1 MSQSAAFRVVRAKR
15 PTLAF
20 SLYPSSIL
28 ANRLDPQSRTKDEDW
43 QAQRVTYIA
52 LNTISCRGIWIESWF
67 PRLTM
72 QQKPPKIAKPGAER
86 SSGRPAVLVAA
97 GIMLSRIA
105 GLIRERALAHFLGTL
120 PAADAFRAALRIPN
134 FLQNLFG
141 EGVLSASFIPVYSR
155 LLASSDERDA
165 NHVASVVGSLLA
177 LLTSVLVI
185 LGIFSTPLMIDA
197 IAPGFTGE
205 TRQLTIR
212 LVQILF
218 PGVGAL
224 VMSAWC
230 LGILNSHGRF
240 FLSYSAPVLWN
251 LFIIAGLLLFGAKES
266 LSNLVVSTAWCSV
279 LGSFAQ
285 LLVQVPTVLRLT
297 RRLRFSLDTASTHV
311 RGVLINFVPVFISRG
326 IVQLSAY
333 IDNVLASLLPSG
345 SVALLNCAQ
354 TIGLLPIS
362 LFGMSISAAELPA
375 MSRALAGDE
384 KVVRVE
390 LLKRLTAAM
399 RRMAFFVIPA
409 AMSFFAFGDT
419 LAGLLYQSGRFTHID
434 TLYVWALLIGSGV
447 GLVASTSGRLCSSA
461 FYALRDTR
469 TPLRFAIVRVVL
481 TIVLGYLSAFPI
493 PKLLHLD
500 PSWGLAGLP
509 ASAGVAGWM
518 EFLLLRHALRRRVG
532 SFSVPG
538 LLLFRLWSI
547 AFFSAAL
554 AYPLKLLVTGH
565 PVVAG
570 LVVLPCYGSL
580 YLVGAWYLRIP
591 EADALI
597 GRLRR
602 RK

>member
-1 MSQSAAFRVVRAKR
+1 MF
-15 PTLAF
+15 
-20 SLYPSSIL
+20 
-28 ANRLDPQSRTKDEDW
+28 
-43 QAQRVTYIA
+43 
-52 LNTISCRGIWIESWF
+52 
-67 PRLTM
+67 
-72 QQKPPKIAKPGAER
+72 
-86 SSGRPAVLVAA
+86 
-97 GIMLSRIA
+97 SRIA
-105 GLIRERALAHFLGTL
+105 GLIRERALAHFLGVL

-141 EGVLSASFIPVYSR
+141 EGVLSASFIPIYAR
-155 LLASSDERDA
+155 LLANSDDREAD
-165 NHVASVVGSLLA
+165 HVASVVGSLLA
-177 LLTSVLVI
+177 LLTSLLVI
-185 LGIFSTPLMIDA
+185 LGILSTPILIDV

-224 VMSAWC
+224 VLSAWC

-240 FLSYSAPVLWN
+240 LLSYSAPVLWN
-251 LFIIAGLLLFGAKES
+251 LFIIAGLVIFGARQS
-266 LSNLVVSTAWCSV
+266 LSDLVVTAAWCSV
-279 LGSFAQ
+279 LGSLAQ
-285 LLVQVPTVLRLT
+285 LLVQVPTILRLT
-297 RRLRFSLDTASTHV
+297 RHLHFSLDTASTQV
-311 RGVLINFVPVFISRG
+311 RSVLINFVPVFFSRG

-333 IDNVLASLLPSG
+333 VDNVLASLLPSG

-375 MSRALAGDE
+375 MSRAVAGDE
-384 KVVRVE
+384 KAVRVE
-390 LLKRLTAAM
+390 LAKRLSAAM

-419 LAGLLYQSGRFTHID
+419 LAGLLYQSGRFTRVD

-461 FYALRDTR
+461 FYALRDPR
-469 TPLRFAIVRVVL
+469 TPLRFAIIRVIL
-481 TIVLGYLSAFPI
+481 TIILGYLSAFPI

-509 ASAGVAGWM
+509 ASAGVAGWI
-518 EFLLLRHALRRRVG
+518 EFLLLRHALKSRVG
-532 SFSVPG
+532 SFSVPVV
-538 LLLFRLWSI
+538 LLARLWSI

-554 AYPLKLLVTGH
+554 AFPLKLLITGH
-565 PVVAG
+565 PIIAG
-570 LVVLPCYGSL
+570 LLILPSYGLL
-580 YLVGAWYLRIP
+580 YLSGTRYWRIP
-591 EADALI
+591 EADALL

-602 RK
+602 RR

>member
-1 MSQSAAFRVVRAKR
+1 MHQKQPNTGR
-15 PTLAF
+15 PG
-20 SLYPSSIL
+20 
-28 ANRLDPQSRTKDEDW
+28 KDHSP
-43 QAQRVTYIA
+43 I
-52 LNTISCRGIWIESWF
+52 
-67 PRLTM
+67 
-72 QQKPPKIAKPGAER
+72 
-86 SSGRPAVLVAA
+86 RPAVLVAT
-97 GIMLSRIA
+97 GIMLSRVA
-105 GLIRERALAHFLGTL
+105 GLVRERALAHFLGTL

-155 LLASSDERDA
+155 LLAGSDEREA
-165 NHVASVVGSLLA
+165 SRVASVVGSLLA
-177 LLTSVLVI
+177 ALTSLLVI
-185 LGIFSTPLMIDA
+185 LGILGTPLLIDL

-218 PGVGAL
+218 PGIGAL

-251 LFIIAGLLLFGAKES
+251 LLIIAGLLTFGTTKS
-266 LSNLVVSTAWCSV
+266 LSDLVVVTAWFSV

-297 RRLRFSLDTASTHV
+297 ERLCFSLDTASPNV
-311 RGVLINFVPVFISRG
+311 RNVLVNFVPVFISRG

-333 IDNVLASLLPSG
+333 VDNVLASLLPSG

-375 MSRALAGDE
+375 MSRAVAGDE
-384 KVVRVE
+384 KGIRAE
-390 LLKRLTAAM
+390 LSKRLTAAM
-399 RRMAFFVIPA
+399 RRMAFLVIPA

-419 LAGLLYQSGRFTHID
+419 LAGLLYQSGRFTRVD
-434 TLYVWALLIGSGV
+434 TMYVWALLIGSGI

-469 TPLRFAIVRVVL
+469 TPLRFATIRVVL

-509 ASAGVAGWM
+509 ASAGVAGWV
-518 EFLLLRHALRRRVG
+518 EFLLLRHALRSRVG
-532 SFSVPG
+532 SFSVPVAF
-538 LLLFRLWSI
+538 LFRLWSI
-547 AFFSAAL
+547 ATVSAAL
-554 AYPLKLLVTGH
+554 AYPLKFLVAGR

-570 LVVLPCYGSL
+570 IVILPFYGLL
-580 YLVGAWYLRIP
+580 YLGGARYLRIP
-591 EADALI
+591 EANALI
-597 GRLRR
+597 GRMYRR
-602 RK
+602 

>member
-1 MSQSAAFRVVRAKR
+1 MPQQRRKTAQSKR
-15 PTLAF
+15 
-20 SLYPSSIL
+20 
-28 ANRLDPQSRTKDEDW
+28 
-43 QAQRVTYIA
+43 
-52 LNTISCRGIWIESWF
+52 GH
-67 PRLTM
+67 
-72 QQKPPKIAKPGAER
+72 
-86 SSGRPAVLVAA
+86 SSGRPAALVAA
-97 GIMLSRIA
+97 GIMLSRVA

-155 LLASSDERDA
+155 LLAGSDEKDA

-177 LLTSVLVI
+177 VLTSLLVI
-185 LGIFSTPLMIDA
+185 LGILSTPLLIDV

-251 LFIIAGLLLFGAKES
+251 LFIIAGLLVFGTKQS
-266 LSNLVVSTAWCSV
+266 LPDLVKTVAWCSV
-279 LGSFAQ
+279 LGSLAQ
-285 LLVQVPTVLRLT
+285 LLVQVPTVWRLT
-297 RRLRFSLDTASTHV
+297 RRLGFSLNTASPHV
-311 RGVLINFVPVFISRG
+311 RNVLINFVPVFISRG
-326 IVQLSAY
+326 IVQVSAY

-384 KVVRVE
+384 KVVRIE
-390 LLKRLTAAM
+390 LAKRLAAAM

-419 LAGLLYQSGRFTHID
+419 LAGLLYQSGRFTYVD

-469 TPLRFAIVRVVL
+469 TPLRFAIIRVVL

-509 ASAGVAGWM
+509 ASAGVAGWI
-518 EFLLLRHALRRRVG
+518 EFLLLRNALRTRVG

-538 LLLFRLWSI
+538 MLLFRLWGI
-547 AFFSAAL
+547 ALSSATL
-554 AYPLKLLVTGH
+554 IYPLKLLITGH
-565 PVVAG
+565 PVAAG
-570 LVVLPCYGSL
+570 LVVLPCYGLL
-580 YLVGAWYLRIP
+580 YLGGAWYLRIP
-591 EADALI
+591 EADVLI

>member
-1 MSQSAAFRVVRAKR
+1 MAQNLPKTAQPAK
-15 PTLAF
+15 
-20 SLYPSSIL
+20 SH
-28 ANRLDPQSRTKDEDW
+28 
-43 QAQRVTYIA
+43 
-52 LNTISCRGIWIESWF
+52 
-67 PRLTM
+67 
-72 QQKPPKIAKPGAER
+72 
-86 SSGRPAVLVAA
+86 SSGRPAMLVAT
-97 GIMLSRIA
+97 GILLSKIA
-105 GLIRERALAHFLGTL
+105 GLIRERALAHYLGTL

-155 LLASSDERDA
+155 LLAHSDEKDA
-165 NHVASVVGSLLA
+165 NQVASVVGSLLA
-177 LLTSVLVI
+177 LLTALLVVLGVV
-185 LGIFSTPLMIDA
+185 STPLLIDA
-197 IAPGFTGE
+197 IAPGFTAE
-205 TRQLTIR
+205 TRQLTVK

-240 FLSYSAPVLWN
+240 LLSYSAPVLWN
-251 LFIIAGLLLFGAKES
+251 LFIIAGLFTFGHTES

-311 RGVLINFVPVFISRG
+311 RGVLISFVPVFFSRG

-333 IDNVLASLLPSG
+333 VDNLLASLLPSG
-345 SVALLNCAQ
+345 SVALLTCAQ

-375 MSRALAGDE
+375 MSRAMAGDE

-390 LLKRLTAAM
+390 LLKRLTRAM

-409 AMSFFAFGDT
+409 AVSFFAFGDT
-419 LAGLLYQSGRFTHID
+419 LAGLLYQSGRFTRVD
-434 TLYVWALLIGSGV
+434 TLYVWALLIGSGI

-469 TPLRFAIVRVVL
+469 TPLRFAMVRVVL

-500 PSWGLAGLP
+500 PAWGLAGLP
-509 ASAGVAGWM
+509 ASAGVAGWI
-518 EFLLLRHALRRRVG
+518 EFLLLRNSLRSRVG

-538 LLLFRLWSI
+538 ILLGRLWS
-547 AFFSAAL
+547 AAAFSAAL
-554 AYPLKLLVTGH
+554 AYPLKPWLN
-565 PVVAG
+565 
-570 LVVLPCYGSL
+570 
-580 YLVGAWYLRIP
+580 
-591 EADALI
+591 
-597 GRLRR
+597 GRP
-602 RK
+602 

>member
-1 MSQSAAFRVVRAKR
+1 MPTPAKTAV
-15 PTLAF
+15 PKTENSSGSPAF
-20 SLYPSSIL
+20 S
-28 ANRLDPQSRTKDEDW
+28 
-43 QAQRVTYIA
+43 
-52 LNTISCRGIWIESWF
+52 
-67 PRLTM
+67 
-72 QQKPPKIAKPGAER
+72 
-86 SSGRPAVLVAA
+86 VAA
-97 GIMLSRIA
+97 GIMLSRVA
-105 GLIRERALAHFLGTL
+105 GLIRERVLAHYLGTL

-141 EGVLSASFIPVYSR
+141 EGVLSASFIPVYTR
-155 LLASSDERDA
+155 LLAGSEEKDA
-165 NHVASVVGSLLA
+165 NNVASVVGSLLA
-177 LLTSVLVI
+177 VLTSTLVV
-185 LGIFSTPLMIDA
+185 LGILSAPLMIDA

-205 TRQLTIR
+205 TRRLTIT

-251 LFIIAGLLLFGAKES
+251 LFIIAGLFTFGHTES
-266 LSNLVVSTAWCSV
+266 LSKLVVYTAWCSV
-279 LGSFAQ
+279 LGSLAQ
-285 LLVQVPTVLRLT
+285 LMVQVPTVLRLT

-311 RGVLINFVPVFISRG
+311 RGVLTNFVPVFFSRG
-326 IVQLSAY
+326 IVQVSAY
-333 IDNVLASLLPSG
+333 IDNLLASLLPSG
-345 SVALLNCAQ
+345 SVALLTCAQ

-384 KVVRVE
+384 KERQTE
-390 LLKRLTAAM
+390 LSKRLAAAM
-399 RRMAFFVIPA
+399 RRMAFFVVPA

-419 LAGLLYQSGRFTHID
+419 LAGLLYQTGRFTHVD
-434 TLYVWALLIGSGV
+434 TLYVWALLVGSGV

-500 PSWGLAGLP
+500 PRWGLAGLP
-509 ASAGVAGWM
+509 ASAGVAGWI
-518 EFLLLRHALRRRVG
+518 EYLLLRGSLRRRVG
-532 SFSVPG
+532 AFSVPVT
-538 LLLFRLWSI
+538 LLQRLWG
-547 AFFSAAL
+547 AAVLSAAL
-554 AYPLKLLVTGH
+554 ACPLKLWLNGH
-565 PVVAG
+565 PLLAG
-570 LVVLPCYGSL
+570 MVILPFYGLL
-580 YLVGAWYLRIP
+580 YFGTTLLWRIP
-591 EADALI
+591 EANVVIA
-597 GRLRR
+597 RLRR

>member
-1 MSQSAAFRVVRAKR
+1 MK
-15 PTLAF
+15 
-20 SLYPSSIL
+20 I
-28 ANRLDPQSRTKDEDW
+28 
-43 QAQRVTYIA
+43 
-52 LNTISCRGIWIESWF
+52 
-67 PRLTM
+67 PRITM
-72 QQKPPKIAKPGAER
+72 QQKPPKIAQPLTNR
-86 SSGRPAVLVAA
+86 SSGRPAMLVAT
-97 GIMLSRIA
+97 GIMFSRVA
-105 GLIRERALAHFLGTL
+105 GLVRERALAHFLGTL

-155 LLASSDERDA
+155 LLASSDEREA

-177 LLTSVLVI
+177 VVTSVLVV
-185 LGIFSTPLMIDA
+185 LGVFSTPLLIDA

-218 PGVGAL
+218 PGVGLL

-230 LGILNSHGRF
+230 LGVLNSHGRF
-240 FLSYSAPVLWN
+240 LLSYSAPVLWN
-251 LFIIAGLLLFGAKES
+251 LFIIAGLIMFGRTES
-266 LSNLVVSTAWCSV
+266 LSNLVVSTAWCAV
-279 LGSFAQ
+279 FGSLAQ
-285 LLVQVPTVLRLT
+285 FFVQIPTVLRLT

-384 KVVRVE
+384 KVVRIE
-390 LLKRLTAAM
+390 LAKRLTAAM
-399 RRMAFFVIPA
+399 RRMAFLVIPA

-419 LAGLLYQSGRFTHID
+419 LAGLLYQSGRFTRTD
-434 TLYVWALLIGSGV
+434 TAYVWALLIGSGV

-493 PKLLHLD
+493 PKFLHLD

-509 ASAGVAGWM
+509 ASAGIAGWI
-518 EFLLLRHALRRRVG
+518 EFLLLRHALRSRVG
-532 SFSVPG
+532 AFSIPG
-538 LLLFRLWSI
+538 MLLFRLWSI
-547 AFFSAAL
+547 AVLSAAL
-554 AYPLKLLVTGH
+554 TYPLKLLITGH

-570 LVVLPCYGSL
+570 VVILPCYGML
-580 YLVGAWYLRIP
+580 YLGTTRYLRIP
-591 EADALI
+591 EAGSLL

-602 RK
+602 PK

>member
-1 MSQSAAFRVVRAKR
+1 MAQNLPKTAQS
-15 PTLAF
+15 
-20 SLYPSSIL
+20 
-28 ANRLDPQSRTKDEDW
+28 TK
-43 QAQRVTYIA
+43 
-52 LNTISCRGIWIESWF
+52 S
-67 PRLTM
+67 
-72 QQKPPKIAKPGAER
+72 R
-86 SSGRPAVLVAA
+86 SSGRPAMLVAT
-97 GIMLSRIA
+97 GIMLSKIA
-105 GLIRERALAHFLGTL
+105 GLIRERALAHYLGTL

-155 LLASSDERDA
+155 LLAASDEKDA
-165 NHVASVVGSLLA
+165 NEVASVIGSLLA
-177 LLTSVLVI
+177 VLTSVLVVLGI
-185 LGIFSTPLMIDA
+185 LGTPLLIDV

-205 TRQLTIR
+205 TRRLTIT

-218 PGVGAL
+218 PGVGTL

-251 LFIIAGLLLFGAKES
+251 LFILAGLLAFGTRQS
-266 LSNLVVSTAWCSV
+266 LSDLVVSTAWCSV
-279 LGSFAQ
+279 FGSLAQ
-285 LLVQVPTVLRLT
+285 LLVQVPTVWRLT
-297 RRLRFSLDTASTHV
+297 RKLRFSLDTTSTHV

-326 IVQLSAY
+326 IVQVSAY

-375 MSRALAGDE
+375 MSRVLAGDE
-384 KVVRVE
+384 SVVRVE
-390 LLKRLTAAM
+390 LAKRLTAAM
-399 RRMAFFVIPA
+399 RRMAFLVIPA

-419 LAGLLYQSGRFTHID
+419 LAGLLYQSGRFTRLD
-434 TLYVWALLIGSGV
+434 TLYVWALLIGSGI

-509 ASAGVAGWM
+509 ASAGVAGWI
-518 EFLLLRHALRRRVG
+518 EFLLLRRALRSLIG

-538 LLLFRLWSI
+538 RLLLKLWSI
-547 AFFSAAL
+547 AICSAAL
-554 AYPLKLLVTGH
+554 AYPLKPWLNGH
-565 PVVAG
+565 PLVAG
-570 LVVLPCYGSL
+570 ILVIPSYGLL
-580 YLVGAWYLRIP
+580 YLVGTWYLRIP
-591 EADALI
+591 EVAALI
-597 GRLRR
+597 SRM
-602 RK
+602 

>member
-1 MSQSAAFRVVRAKR
+1 M
-15 PTLAF
+15 L
-20 SLYPSSIL
+20 
-28 ANRLDPQSRTKDEDW
+28 
-43 QAQRVTYIA
+43 
-52 LNTISCRGIWIESWF
+52 
-67 PRLTM
+67 
-72 QQKPPKIAKPGAER
+72 QKPPKTEQPRTNHFSA
-86 SSGRPAVLVAA
+86 RPAVLVAS

-155 LLASSDERDA
+155 LLATSDEKDA
-165 NHVASVVGSLLA
+165 DQVASVVGSLLA

-185 LGIFSTPLMIDA
+185 LGILCTPLLIDV
-197 IAPGFTGE
+197 IAPGFSGE

-240 FLSYSAPVLWN
+240 LLSYSAPVLWN
-251 LFIIAGLLLFGAKES
+251 LFILAGLLVFGTRQS
-266 LSNLVVSTAWCSV
+266 LSDLVVSTAWCSV
-279 LGSFAQ
+279 LGSLAQ

-297 RRLRFSLDTASTHV
+297 RKLRFSLDITSTHV
-311 RGVLINFVPVFISRG
+311 RSVLLNFVPVFISRG
-326 IVQLSAY
+326 IVQVSAY

-375 MSRALAGDE
+375 MSRAMAGDPGA
-384 KVVRVE
+384 VRVE
-390 LLKRLTAAM
+390 LAKRLTAAM
-399 RRMAFFVIPA
+399 RRMAFLVIPA

-419 LAGLLYQSGRFTHID
+419 LAGLLYQSGRFTHVD
-434 TLYVWALLIGSGV
+434 TLYVWALLIGSGI

-481 TIVLGYLSAFPI
+481 TIALGYLSAFPI

-509 ASAGVAGWM
+509 ASAGVAGWI
-518 EFLLLRHALRRRVG
+518 EFLLLRQGLRKRVG

-538 LLLFRLWSI
+538 TLLFTLWSI
-547 AFFSAAL
+547 AICSAAL
-554 AYPLKLLVTGH
+554 AYPLKLWLAGH
-565 PVVAG
+565 PVLAG
-570 LVVLPCYGSL
+570 FVVLPSYGLL
-580 YLVGAWYLRIP
+580 YLGGARYWRIP
-591 EADALI
+591 EADALL

>member
-1 MSQSAAFRVVRAKR
+1 MRSLLPGTPRAPRKV
-15 PTLAF
+15 
-20 SLYPSSIL
+20 SLLIHNIL
-28 ANRLDPQSRTKDEDW
+28 PGHSDRLKIRRNPME
-43 QAQRVTYIA
+43 
-52 LNTISCRGIWIESWF
+52 
-67 PRLTM
+67 
-72 QQKPPKIAKPGAER
+72 QKPPNTAPPKTGH
-86 SSGRPAVLVAA
+86 SSGRPAVLVAS
-97 GIMLSRIA
+97 GIMLSRVA

-155 LLASSDERDA
+155 LLAGSDEREA

-177 LLTSVLVI
+177 LLTSLLVI
-185 LGIFSTPLMIDA
+185 LGIFSTPLLIDA

-251 LFIIAGLLLFGAKES
+251 LFILGGLLKFGTTKS
-266 LSNLVVSTAWCSV
+266 MSDLVVSTAWCSV

-297 RRLRFSLDTASTHV
+297 RRLRFSLDTASKHV
-311 RGVLINFVPVFISRG
+311 RNVLINFVPVFISRG

-390 LLKRLTAAM
+390 LAKRLTAAM

-419 LAGLLYQSGRFTHID
+419 LAGMLYQSGRFTRID

-481 TIVLGYLSAFPI
+481 TIALGYLSAFPI

-509 ASAGVAGWM
+509 ASAGVAGWI
-518 EFLLLRHALRRRVG
+518 EFLLLRHALKNRVG

-538 LLLFRLWSI
+538 IFLFRLWSI
-547 AFFSAAL
+547 AVGSAAL
-554 AYPLKLLVTGH
+554 AYPLKLLITGH
-565 PVVAG
+565 PVIAG
-570 LVVLPCYGSL
+570 MVVLPGYGLL
-580 YLVGAWYLRIP
+580 YLGGAWYLRIP

>member
-1 MSQSAAFRVVRAKR
+1 MK
-15 PTLAF
+15 
-20 SLYPSSIL
+20 I
-28 ANRLDPQSRTKDEDW
+28 
-43 QAQRVTYIA
+43 
-52 LNTISCRGIWIESWF
+52 
-67 PRLTM
+67 PRITM
-72 QQKPPKIAKPGAER
+72 QQKPPKIAQPLTNR
-86 SSGRPAVLVAA
+86 SSGRPAMLVAT
-97 GIMLSRIA
+97 GIMFSRVA
-105 GLIRERALAHFLGTL
+105 GLVRERALAHFLGTL

-155 LLASSDERDA
+155 LLASSDEREA

-177 LLTSVLVI
+177 VVTSVLVV
-185 LGIFSTPLMIDA
+185 LGVFSTPLLIDA

-218 PGVGAL
+218 PGVGLL

-230 LGILNSHGRF
+230 LGVLNSHGRF
-240 FLSYSAPVLWN
+240 LLSYSAPVLWN
-251 LFIIAGLLLFGAKES
+251 LFIIAGLIMFGRTES

-279 LGSFAQ
+279 FGSLAQ
-285 LLVQVPTVLRLT
+285 FFVQIPTVLRLT
-297 RRLRFSLDTASTHV
+297 RRLRFSLDTASAHV

-384 KVVRVE
+384 KVVRIE
-390 LLKRLTAAM
+390 LAKRLTAAM
-399 RRMAFFVIPA
+399 RRMAFLVIPA

-419 LAGLLYQSGRFTHID
+419 LAGLLYQSGRFTRTD
-434 TLYVWALLIGSGV
+434 TIYVWALLIGSGV

-493 PKLLHLD
+493 PKFLHLD

-509 ASAGVAGWM
+509 ASAGIAGWI
-518 EFLLLRHALRRRVG
+518 EFLLLRHALRSRVG
-532 SFSVPG
+532 SFSIPG
-538 LLLFRLWSI
+538 MLLFRLWSI
-547 AFFSAAL
+547 AVLSAAL
-554 AYPLKLLVTGH
+554 TYPLKLLITGH

-570 LVVLPCYGSL
+570 VVILPCYGML
-580 YLVGAWYLRIP
+580 YLGATRYLRIP
-591 EADALI
+591 EAGSLL

-602 RK
+602 PK

>member
-1 MSQSAAFRVVRAKR
+1 MPKKR
-15 PTLAF
+15 PKSVETKRNH
-20 SLYPSSIL
+20 SS
-28 ANRLDPQSRTKDEDW
+28 A
-43 QAQRVTYIA
+43 
-52 LNTISCRGIWIESWF
+52 
-67 PRLTM
+67 
-72 QQKPPKIAKPGAER
+72 
-86 SSGRPAVLVAA
+86 RPAVLVAS
-97 GIMLSRIA
+97 GIMLSRLA
-105 GLIRERALAHFLGTL
+105 GLIRERALAHFLGVL

-155 LLASSDERDA
+155 LLAGSDEKEAD
-165 NHVASVVGSLLA
+165 HVASVVGSLLA
-177 LLTSVLVI
+177 LLTSVLVV
-185 LGIFSTPLMIDA
+185 LGILSTPLMIDA

-251 LFIIAGLLLFGAKES
+251 LFIIAGLLIFGPKQS
-266 LSNLVVSTAWCSV
+266 LSDLVVTTAWFSV
-279 LGSFAQ
+279 LGSLAQ

-297 RRLRFSLDTASTHV
+297 RTLRFSVDTTSTHV
-311 RGVLINFVPVFISRG
+311 RSVLINFVPVFISRG
-326 IVQLSAY
+326 IVQVSAY

-390 LLKRLTAAM
+390 LSKRLTAAM
-399 RRMAFFVIPA
+399 RRMAFLVIPA

-419 LAGLLYQSGRFTHID
+419 LAGLLYQSGRFTRVD

-481 TIVLGYLSAFPI
+481 TIVLGYVAAFPV
-493 PKLLHLD
+493 PRLLHLD

-509 ASAGVAGWM
+509 ASAGVAGWI
-518 EFLLLRHALRRRVG
+518 EFLLLRQALRRRVG
-532 SFSVPG
+532 TFSVPG
-538 LLLFRLWSI
+538 MLLVKLWSV
-547 AFFSAAL
+547 AAFSAVL
-554 AYPLKLLVTGH
+554 AYPLKLWMSGH
-565 PVVAG
+565 PVVCGA
-570 LVVLPCYGSL
+570 VVLPCYGLL
-580 YLVGAWYLRIP
+580 YLGGARYLRIP
-591 EADALI
+591 EADTILS
-597 GRLRR
+597 RLRR
-602 RK
+602 RR

>member
-1 MSQSAAFRVVRAKR
+1 MAQNLPKTAPAARNQS
-15 PTLAF
+15 P
-20 SLYPSSIL
+20 
-28 ANRLDPQSRTKDEDW
+28 
-43 QAQRVTYIA
+43 
-52 LNTISCRGIWIESWF
+52 
-67 PRLTM
+67 
-72 QQKPPKIAKPGAER
+72 
-86 SSGRPAVLVAA
+86 GRPALLVAI

-105 GLIRERALAHFLGTL
+105 GLVRERALAHYLGTL

-155 LLASSDERDA
+155 LLAHADEKDA
-165 NHVASVVGSLLA
+165 THVASVVGSLLA
-177 LLTSVLVI
+177 LLTALLVFLGVL
-185 LGIFSTPLMIDA
+185 STPFMIGA

-205 TRQLTIR
+205 TRQLTIK

-240 FLSYSAPVLWN
+240 LLSYSAPVLWN
-251 LFIIAGLLLFGAKES
+251 LFIIAGLLIFGTTQS
-266 LSNLVVSTAWCSV
+266 LSALVVSAAWCSV
-279 LGSFAQ
+279 LGSLAQ
-285 LLVQVPTVLRLT
+285 LLVQVPTVWRLT

-311 RGVLINFVPVFISRG
+311 RSVLINFVPVFISRG

-333 IDNVLASLLPSG
+333 VDNVLASLLPSG

-375 MSRALAGDE
+375 MSRVLAGDE

-390 LLKRLTAAM
+390 LAKRLHAAM

-419 LAGLLYQSGRFTHID
+419 LAGLLYQSGRFTHGD
-434 TLYVWALLIGSGV
+434 TLYVWALLIGSGI
-447 GLVASTSGRLCSSA
+447 GLVASTSGRVCSSA

-469 TPLRFAIVRVVL
+469 TPLRFAIVRVAL

-509 ASAGVAGWM
+509 ASAGVAGWI
-518 EFLLLRHALRRRVG
+518 EFLLLRQALRSRVG
-532 SFSVPG
+532 SFSIPG
-538 LLLFRLWSI
+538 MLLVKLWS
-547 AFFSAAL
+547 AAVVSAVL
-554 AYPLKLLVTGH
+554 AYPLKLLISGH
-565 PVVAG
+565 PVVSG
-570 LVVLPCYGSL
+570 MVVLPCYGLL
-580 YLVGAWYLRIP
+580 YVGGAWYLRIP
-591 EADALI
+591 EVNTLI
-597 GRLRR
+597 GRIRR

>member
-1 MSQSAAFRVVRAKR
+1 MPKKR
-15 PTLAF
+15 PT
-20 SLYPSSIL
+20 SVETKRDHSS
-28 ANRLDPQSRTKDEDW
+28 A
-43 QAQRVTYIA
+43 
-52 LNTISCRGIWIESWF
+52 
-67 PRLTM
+67 
-72 QQKPPKIAKPGAER
+72 
-86 SSGRPAVLVAA
+86 RPAVLVAS
-97 GIMLSRIA
+97 GIMLSRVA
-105 GLIRERALAHFLGTL
+105 GLIRERALAHFLGVL

-155 LLASSDERDA
+155 LLAGSDEREA

-185 LGIFSTPLMIDA
+185 LGILSTPLMIDA

-251 LFIIAGLLLFGAKES
+251 LFIITGLLIFGAKQS
-266 LSNLVVSTAWCSV
+266 LSDLVVTTAWFSV
-279 LGSFAQ
+279 LGSLAQ

-297 RRLRFSLDTASTHV
+297 RTLRFSVDTTSTQV

-326 IVQLSAY
+326 IVQVSAY

-384 KVVRVE
+384 KVVRAE
-390 LLKRLTAAM
+390 LAKRLTAAM
-399 RRMAFFVIPA
+399 RRMAFLVIPA

-419 LAGLLYQSGRFTHID
+419 LAGLLYQSGRFTRID
-434 TLYVWALLIGSGV
+434 TLYVWALLIGSGI

-481 TIVLGYLSAFPI
+481 TIVLGYLAAFPV
-493 PKLLHLD
+493 PRLLHLD

-509 ASAGVAGWM
+509 ASAGVAGWI
-518 EFLLLRHALRRRVG
+518 EFLLLRQALRRRIG
-532 SFSVPG
+532 TFSVPG
-538 LLLFRLWSI
+538 MLLVKLWSV
-547 AFFSAAL
+547 AAFSAAL
-554 AYPLKLLVTGH
+554 AYPLKLWISGH
-565 PVVAG
+565 PVICGA
-570 LVVLPCYGSL
+570 VVFPCYGLL
-580 YLVGAWYLRIP
+580 YLGAARYLRIP
-591 EADALI
+591 EADTILS
-597 GRLRR
+597 RLRR
-602 RK
+602 RR

>member
-1 MSQSAAFRVVRAKR
+1 
-15 PTLAF
+15 
-20 SLYPSSIL
+20 
-28 ANRLDPQSRTKDEDW
+28 
-43 QAQRVTYIA
+43 
-52 LNTISCRGIWIESWF
+52 
-67 PRLTM
+67 M
-72 QQKPPKIAKPGAER
+72 QQKRPKTAQPMTDH
-86 SSGRPAVLVAA
+86 SSARPAVLVAS

-155 LLASSDERDA
+155 LLGASDEKDA
-165 NHVASVVGSLLA
+165 DHVASVVGSLLA
-177 LLTSVLVI
+177 VLTSILVI
-185 LGIFSTPLMIDA
+185 LGILSTPLLIDV
-197 IAPGFTGE
+197 IAPGFMGE

-251 LFIIAGLLLFGAKES
+251 LFIIGGLLTFGAKQS
-266 LSNLVVSTAWCSV
+266 LSDLVVSTAWCSV
-279 LGSFAQ
+279 LGSLAQ
-285 LLVQVPTVLRLT
+285 LLVQVPTVLLLV
-297 RRLRFSLDTASTHV
+297 RRLRFSLNTTSAHV
-311 RGVLINFVPVFISRG
+311 RGVLINFGPVFISRG

-375 MSRALAGDE
+375 MSRALVGDE

-390 LLKRLTAAM
+390 LAKRLTAAM
-399 RRMAFFVIPA
+399 RRMAFMVIPA

-419 LAGLLYQSGRFTHID
+419 LAGLLYQSGRFTHVD
-434 TLYVWALLIGSGV
+434 TLYVWALLIGSGI

-469 TPLRFAIVRVVL
+469 TPLRFAMVRVVL
-481 TIVLGYLSAFPI
+481 TIVLGYLSAFPT

-509 ASAGVAGWM
+509 ASAGVAGWI
-518 EFLLLRHALRRRVG
+518 EFLLLRRALRSRVG
-532 SFSVPG
+532 SFSVPPM
-538 LLLFRLWSI
+538 LLFRLWSI
-547 AFFSAAL
+547 AVCSATV
-554 AYPLKLLVTGH
+554 AYPLKLLITGH

-570 LVVLPCYGSL
+570 VVVLPCYGLL
-580 YLVGAWYLRIP
+580 YLAGARFTRIP
-591 EADALI
+591 EADALL

>member
-1 MSQSAAFRVVRAKR
+1 MRGR
-15 PTLAF
+15 
-20 SLYPSSIL
+20 
-28 ANRLDPQSRTKDEDW
+28 
-43 QAQRVTYIA
+43 
-52 LNTISCRGIWIESWF
+52 NTISCPGSGIESWF
-67 PRLTM
+67 PRFTM
-72 QQKPPKIAKPGAER
+72 QQKSPRTVKSGKER
-86 SSGRPAVLVAA
+86 SPGRPAVLVAA

-434 TLYVWALLIGSGV
+434 TMYVWALLIGSGI

-518 EFLLLRHALRRRVG
+518 EFLLLRRALRRRVG

-538 LLLFRLWSI
+538 LLLLRLWSI
-547 AFFSAAL
+547 AIFSAAL
-554 AYPLKLLVTGH
+554 AYPLKLLFTGH
-565 PVVAG
+565 PVLAG
-570 LVVLPCYGSL
+570 FVVLPCYGL
-580 YLVGAWYLRIP
+580 FYLSGAWYLRIP

>member
-1 MSQSAAFRVVRAKR
+1 MGQKLPKTEKSAKNR
-15 PTLAF
+15 PA
-20 SLYPSSIL
+20 
-28 ANRLDPQSRTKDEDW
+28 
-43 QAQRVTYIA
+43 
-52 LNTISCRGIWIESWF
+52 
-67 PRLTM
+67 
-72 QQKPPKIAKPGAER
+72 
-86 SSGRPAVLVAA
+86 GRPAVLVAT

-105 GLIRERALAHFLGTL
+105 GLIRERALAHYLGTL

-141 EGVLSASFIPVYSR
+141 EGVLSASFIPIYSR
-155 LLASSDERDA
+155 LLAHSDEKDA
-165 NHVASVVGSLLA
+165 THVASVVGSLLA
-177 LLTSVLVI
+177 LLTALLVI
-185 LGIFSTPLMIDA
+185 LGICSTPLLIDA
-197 IAPGFTGE
+197 IAPGFTAE
-205 TRQLTIR
+205 TRQLTIT

-240 FLSYSAPVLWN
+240 LLSYSAPVLWN
-251 LFIIAGLLLFGAKES
+251 LFIIGGLLMFGRTKS
-266 LSNLVVSTAWCSV
+266 LSNLVVSVAWCSV

-285 LLVQVPTVLRLT
+285 LLVQVPTVLGLT
-297 RRLRFSLDTASTHV
+297 RRLHFSLDTASIHV

-333 IDNVLASLLPSG
+333 VDNVLASLLPSG

-390 LLKRLTAAM
+390 LSKRLNGAM

-419 LAGLLYQSGRFTHID
+419 LAGLLYQSGRFTRAD
-434 TLYVWALLIGSGV
+434 TLYVWALLIGSGI
-447 GLVASTSGRLCSSA
+447 GLVASTSGRVCSSA

-469 TPLRFAIVRVVL
+469 TPLHFAIVRVVL
-481 TIVLGYLSAFPI
+481 TIVLGYVSAFPL

-509 ASAGVAGWM
+509 ASAGVAGWI
-518 EFLLLRHALRRRVG
+518 EFLLLRQALRSRVG

-538 LLLFRLWSI
+538 MLLIRLWGI
-547 AFFSAAL
+547 AAFSAAL
-554 AYPLKLLVTGH
+554 AYPLKFLISGH
-565 PVVAG
+565 PVVSG
-570 LVVLPCYGSL
+570 LVVLPCYG
-580 YLVGAWYLRIP
+580 LVYVGGAWYLRIP
-591 EADALI
+591 EVDALI

-602 RK
+602 RA